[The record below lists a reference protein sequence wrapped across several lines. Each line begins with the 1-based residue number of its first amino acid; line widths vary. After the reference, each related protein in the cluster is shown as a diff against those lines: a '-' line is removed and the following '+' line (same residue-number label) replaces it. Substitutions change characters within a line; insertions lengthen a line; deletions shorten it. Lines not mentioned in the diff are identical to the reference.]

1 MRRGAAGEDRFCFP
15 MPRSGAPKAKR
26 RGVKPATAKKK
37 KDNITRVM
45 EDASSSLPNDLLRRV
60 YAECMRIKNDD
71 NRSALVAKLKT
82 AILDFSKIEYVDE
95 SATVEFQFPGIGR
108 ARMDVDAYKGTR
120 RKKALM
126 ITVGGRDTAAPVVY
140 GGIFLDNSSGAWIA
154 STEPFGSTAGANLAF
169 ESLRALMD
177 EVAEGVV
184 EEHNESKKQTFD
196 RRRMAPDFVRAK
208 ASEMGPKA
216 AAAFLGISVY
226 RLERIANIV

>member
-1 MRRGAAGEDRFCFP
+1 
-15 MPRSGAPKAKR
+15 
-26 RGVKPATAKKK
+26 
-37 KDNITRVM
+37 M

-71 NRSALVAKLKT
+71 NRSALVVKLKT
-82 AILDFSKIEYVDE
+82 AILDFSGVEYVDE

-120 RKKALM
+120 RRRAFM
-126 ITVGGRDTAAPVVY
+126 ITVGGYEVADPVVY
-140 GGIFLDNSSGAWIA
+140 GGIFLDNSSGKWVA
-154 STEPFGSTAGANLAF
+154 SAESFGSTAGANLTF

-184 EEHNESKKQTFD
+184 KEYNESKKQTLN
-196 RRRMAPDFVRAK
+196 RRRIAPDFVRAK
-208 ASEMGPKA
+208 TSELGPKA

-226 RLERIANIV
+226 RLKRIANIV